1 MRKILFIINPVAGSG
16 KSKEYIKIIKE
27 KMEFENI
34 DFDIK
39 ISNSIGNVEE
49 ISLNADDEI
58 YTDIVSVGGDGT
70 LFETINGMANKKVNL
85 GIIAGGT
92 GNDFI
97 RSVEIPTDIYEA
109 LEIIKNGKI
118 KDIDLGMVN
127 GKYFI
132 NVVSFGIDGEIV
144 RITDKIKKY
153 IKGSAAYLS
162 ATLKSLV
169 VYKAK
174 SMLIEIDGVKYH
186 REAYLV
192 AVGNGKY
199 FGGGM
204 KVLPNAEIDDELLDI
219 CIVKKMSKVKLIALF
234 PSIFS
239 GKHIS
244 IKGVEYFKGKKVS
257 IKSIKDKIIVN
268 ADGNLIGPSP
278 AKIEIL
284 NKKIKLLV

>member
-1 MRKILFIINPVAGSG
+1 LA
-16 KSKEYIKIIKE
+16 
-27 KMEFENI
+27 
-34 DFDIK
+34 
-39 ISNSIGNVEE
+39 
-49 ISLNADDEI
+49 LN
-58 YTDIVSVGGDGT
+58 IVSVGGDGT